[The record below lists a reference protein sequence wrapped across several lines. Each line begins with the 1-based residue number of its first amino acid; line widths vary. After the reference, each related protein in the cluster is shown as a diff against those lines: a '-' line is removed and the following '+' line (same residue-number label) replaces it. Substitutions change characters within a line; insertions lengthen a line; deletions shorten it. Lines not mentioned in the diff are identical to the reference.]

1 VTEFLT
7 VVDVAERYG
16 VSPRTVQ
23 RWIRAG
29 ALTAIELPGGQK
41 RIRQVDVTTF
51 EQGRQIGSDGHRLSS
66 LSLVKGGS

>member
-16 VSPRTVQ
+16 VSPRTVL
-23 RWIRAG
+23 RWITAG
-29 ALTAIELPGGQK
+29 ELVAIELPGGQK
-41 RIRQVDVTTF
+41 RIRQTDVDRF
-51 EQGRQIGSDGHRLSS
+51 EQARQNISGERRLSP